1 MDAKTEYDASALSDT
16 EREELIA
23 QALRS
28 GNLPRRGRPRKGG
41 TQLRWADLGLDR
53 RRVFE
58 WKRMSKIPQ
67 ADFDAFF
74 DAQRRAGGKLS
85 HRAILVYFHLINVRS
100 ADVFEGTE
108 IGELAEALL
117 RPVERFFEE
126 QREIT
131 RQGRYAVLHALR
143 YRLRAIA
150 DKAALDGEP

>member
-1 MDAKTEYDASALSDT
+1 MNEAAPVPGAQPATRPTAVSALCGQGIAAHGLWRAIAMDAKTEYDASALSDT

-74 DAQRRAGGKLS
+74 DAQRRAGE
-85 HRAILVYFHLINVRS
+85 NS
-100 ADVFEGTE
+100 ATAPYWFTS
-108 IGELAEALL
+108 
-117 RPVERFFEE
+117 
-126 QREIT
+126 T
-131 RQGRYAVLHALR
+131 
-143 YRLRAIA
+143 
-150 DKAALDGEP
+150 